1 MINFRAAV
9 RPLIQQPAFTAVAV
23 LTIAIGI
30 GANAALFSVYD
41 QLVLNPIDVPNP
53 RSLIVI
59 ETRNPQFNV
68 AVPNISWP
76 RYVEVKRKSRMFA
89 TLGISAFDSLTL
101 TGDGEPQALN
111 AQRVDASF
119 FPTLRVMPARGRNFT
134 AEEDVPNGPAV
145 CIISH
150 ELWQAQFG
158 GRDGI
163 VGENIMLNGRSWQVI
178 GIMPP
183 HLTAPFRQVQVFAP
197 RVFEV
202 NGITPA
208 QVDAGSVYA
217 QAFGRLAPG
226 VTMAQA
232 REELAAI
239 SKGYQEQFGSKLD
252 GTAPSEARTEIDQ
265 LTGPIQPTFLT
276 LLGAVGFVLLIAC
289 ANVASL
295 FLGRLNARHREIA
308 VRQSLGAGR
317 AQILGQFITESLVF
331 STIAGAIG
339 VLLGVWALWAM
350 QSTLAAQLPPNTAL
364 TMNGRAVAFAAFAT
378 FVSALLVG
386 FAPAWHASRP
396 NIVDALKE
404 GSRGST
410 SRSGLFRSTLIVTEV
425 ALSVVL
431 LVGSTLLLLSFIQLQ
446 RTAPGFDP
454 TGLANAIV
462 SLPTARYTTPAQQ
475 ADFYVRAVDAL
486 KANPQVKGAAV
497 VMGLPMSGFAPRAPY
512 QYEGQPILPLSQRP
526 FAQLCIVTEDYFK
539 VLHIALAEGRAFT
552 ADDRLGAPNV
562 AIINQSLA
570 KRIFPGQSPLGHFVM
585 RGVNSEFKAEIVGV
599 IRDVKSA
606 GLNVA
611 APDEIYYSARQLPR
625 PGMALVAGVD
635 GDPARLQSI
644 LRDAVASVDKDQPVT
659 FFATLESNI
668 ANTLGTQRLVALLT
682 TVFAGIA
689 LALSAVGL
697 YSVLAYAVT
706 QRVAEIGIRM
716 ALGAQRGQVIG
727 LIMKGGAK
735 LVGLGLVAGIVGAI
749 AVARLI
755 QSLLFNV
762 TALDPLVY
770 TAVVLL
776 FSAVAALAC
785 LIPSWRASRIDPVV
799 ALQQ

>member
-1 MINFRAAV
+1 MVNFRAAI
-9 RPLIQQPAFTAVAV
+9 RPLLQHPGFTVIAV

-41 QLVLNPIDVPNP
+41 QLVLNPLDVPDP
-53 RSLIVI
+53 KGLIAI
-59 ETRNPQFNV
+59 QTRNPQFNV

-76 RYVEVKRKSRMFA
+76 RYVELKTRARTLSS
-89 TLGISAFDSLTL
+89 LGIAAFDSLTL
-101 TGDGEPQALN
+101 TGNGEPQALN
-111 AQRVDASF
+111 SQRVDAGF
-119 FPTLRVMPARGRNFT
+119 LPTLGVMPARGRNFT

-150 ELWQAQFG
+150 ELWQTQFG
-158 GRDGI
+158 GRSSI
-163 VGENIMLNGRSWQVI
+163 IGENITLNGRPWQVI
-178 GIMPP
+178 GVMPP
-183 HLTAPFRQVQVFAP
+183 HLTAPFQQVQVFAP

-202 NGITPA
+202 NGLTPA
-208 QVDAGSVYA
+208 QVEAGSVYA
-217 QAFGRLAPG
+217 QAIGRLAPG
-226 VTMAQA
+226 VTIAQA
-232 REELAAI
+232 RDELTAI
-239 SKGYQEQFGSKLD
+239 SKGYLEQFGSRLD
-252 GTAPSEARTEIDQ
+252 ANAPSEAQTLIDQ

-276 LLGAVGFVLLIAC
+276 LLGAVAFVLLIAC

-295 FLGRLNARHREIA
+295 FLGRLNARHREVA

-317 AQILGQFITESLVF
+317 VQILGQFLTESLVF
-331 STIAGAIG
+331 SAIAGAIG
-339 VLLGVWALWAM
+339 VLIGVWALWAM
-350 QSTLAAQLPPNTAL
+350 QSTLAAQLPPNTVL
-364 TMNGRAVAFAAFAT
+364 TMNGRAVAFAALAAL
-378 FVSALLVG
+378 VSALLVG
-386 FAPAWHASRP
+386 LAPAWHASRP

-410 SRSGLFRSTLIVTEV
+410 SRGGRFRSALIVTEV

-431 LVGSTLLLLSFIQLQ
+431 LVGSTLLLLSFMQLQ

-454 TGLANAIV
+454 AHLANAVV
-462 SLPTARYTTPAQQ
+462 SVPTARYATPAQQ
-475 ADFYVRAVDAL
+475 ADFFVRAVDAL
-486 KANPQVKGAAV
+486 KADPQVKGAAAV
-497 VMGLPMSGFAPRAPY
+497 IGLPMSGFAPRAPY

-526 FAQLCIVTEDYFK
+526 FAQLCIVTEDYFATLRIK
-539 VLHIALAEGRAFT
+539 LVEGRTFT

-562 AIINQSLA
+562 AIVNESLA
-570 KRIFPGQSPLGHFVM
+570 KRIFPGQSPLGKTLM
-585 RGVNSEFKAEIVGV
+585 RGVNSEFKSEIVGV
-599 IRDVKSA
+599 IHDVKSA

-625 PGMALVAGVD
+625 ATMAIVAGID

-644 LRDAVASVDKDQPVT
+644 IRDAVASVDKDQPVT

-668 ANTLGTQRLVALLT
+668 ANTLGTQRLVATLT

-706 QRVAEIGIRM
+706 QRVVEIGIRM
-716 ALGAQRGQVIG
+716 ALGADRGQVIG
-727 LIMKGGAK
+727 LIMKSGAR
-735 LVGLGLVAGIVGAI
+735 LVALGLATGIVGAV

-776 FSAVAALAC
+776 FSVVAALAC
-785 LIPSWRASRIDPVV
+785 LVPSWRASRIDPVV